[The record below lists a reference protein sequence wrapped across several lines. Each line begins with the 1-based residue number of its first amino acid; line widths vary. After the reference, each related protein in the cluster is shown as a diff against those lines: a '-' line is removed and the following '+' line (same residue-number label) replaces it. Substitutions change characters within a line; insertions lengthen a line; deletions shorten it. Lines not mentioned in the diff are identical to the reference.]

1 MNYLK
6 LQKFLNKNFIT
17 LLSTIS
23 MILIPIESYAGKE
36 SAGGSVGTDSS
47 STGTINYS
55 SGINSNVTGTR
66 VITTTTGST
75 QTLNT
80 FKTESG
86 ATVTTISDS
95 DSSTGSAEISFSNSQ
110 SETLTIGGSE
120 FSTSDSQVVIKPSLT
135 PGFETLKSIEA
146 ISGVDVIAAIA
157 DVTLQN
163 PDLQNAINST
173 LGSGSAIITVSPAV
187 TQAILTN
194 VVNSVSVS
202 DIALV
207 SSEVSP
213 GTIDALKSLIG
224 ATKITGQ
231 VANTILPTALNDV
244 LVALSIELASLG
256 DSASEDLKALASKLS
271 KVKANSIP
279 SLAALDGITDGRVK
293 F

>member
-47 STGTINYS
+47 SIGTVNYS

-80 FKTESG
+80 FITESG

-207 SSEVSP
+207 SS
-213 GTIDALKSLIG
+213 DLFIG
-224 ATKITGQ
+224 NLFI
-231 VANTILPTALNDV
+231 
-244 LVALSIELASLG
+244 
-256 DSASEDLKALASKLS
+256 
-271 KVKANSIP
+271 
-279 SLAALDGITDGRVK
+279 
-293 F
+293 